1 MGENLT
7 LSCDT
12 SGSDPSVTAINITRK
27 SDGMVV
33 ADTTTATTL
42 EYEVG
47 NLSLDDNGT
56 VYICVAVNE
65 IGTNNASFTLKVI
78 GELVVCLL
86 VFLSAY
92 LSSV

>member
-1 MGENLT
+1 MGENLI
-7 LSCDT
+7 LRCET
-12 SGSDPSVTAINITRK
+12 SGSDPPVTAINITRK

-47 NLSLDDNGT
+47 NLSLDDNGA

-65 IGTNNASFTLKVI
+65 IGTTNTSFTLVVI

-86 VFLSAY
+86 VFLHVY
-92 LSSV
+92 LPSV